1 MSGITPKN
9 ERPSAAKIMLISL
22 GLWSRPV
29 RLDSSCLRELT
40 FHRGTLDLKFTA
52 SGEHYRF
59 FNVPGN
65 VVRDLLKADSIGRF
79 FVAHIRNEFEY
90 ERLARRMAPV
100 KVQKQGGK
108 AVAA

>member
-1 MSGITPKN
+1 MTGITSKN
-9 ERPSAAKIMLISL
+9 ERPSAAKIMLVSL
-22 GLWSRPV
+22 GLWSREIK
-29 RLDSSCLRELT
+29 LDSSCLKAVR
-40 FHRGTLDLKFTA
+40 FHRGELDLKFTA

-59 FNVPGN
+59 YGVPGT

-79 FVAHIRNEFEY
+79 FVTHIRNEFEY

-100 KVQKQGGK
+100 KVQKQGK